1 MKRAF
6 ATKLSI
12 AKGTSPEEERYWI
25 FSIPKKKGVQGFCY
39 SLFPTMLLA
48 PTCPSQRTL
57 FLLIPWLARRR
68 MQKRWIRKPSQE
80 HTESAKV
87 SPSQQFALLLETRW
101 SRTTMK
107 ERTVKSRAG
116 N

>member
-6 ATKLSI
+6 ATKLST
-12 AKGTSPEEERYWI
+12 AKGTSTEEERSWI
-25 FSIPKKKGVQGFCY
+25 FSIPKKGEKGVQGFCY
-39 SLFPTMLLA
+39 SLFPTMLRA

-68 MQKRWIRKPSQE
+68 MQKRWIRKPLRE
-80 HTESAKV
+80 HTELAKV

-107 ERTVKSRAG
+107 ERTVKY
-116 N
+116 